1 MPWPCDPVFLFD
13 QCSRE
18 SERVDPNSSHRMNC
32 TTTETPRGIRDCCH
46 RHEHQS
52 MVAHG
57 GVDTELPGA
66 FEEDAIDLAFGHP
79 D

>member
-1 MPWPCDPVFLFD
+1 MSWPRDPVFPVD

-18 SERVDPNSSHRMNC
+18 PERVDPHANHWVNGA
-32 TTTETPRGIRDCCH
+32 TAETPRRICNCCH
-46 RHEHQS
+46 RHENQS
-52 MVAHG
+52 VVTRG
-57 GVDTELPGA
+57 GVDAELPGA